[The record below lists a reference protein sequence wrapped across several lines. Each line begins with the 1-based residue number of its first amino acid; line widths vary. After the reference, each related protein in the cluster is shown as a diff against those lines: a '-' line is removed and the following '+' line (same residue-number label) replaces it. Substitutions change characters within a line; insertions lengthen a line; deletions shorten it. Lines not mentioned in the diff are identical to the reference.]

1 MRKLITVIVSAIALG
16 ATATRAANDFPPIDL
31 ATILALADASNP
43 DILALQERTE
53 ALKHVPSQVNA
64 YPDPQFSVSL
74 TNESLD
80 KWTVGTSDMS
90 NITLSWLQ
98 EVPYSGK
105 RGLAADV
112 AKADVDV
119 SSQAVEVTRL
129 RVRAAVKE
137 AYAELYRIDRTW
149 EIVEESRKLLQGFRD
164 AARARQETGDG
175 ILENVLKA
183 DTEITQIDVELAGL
197 AQDRRSAAASLNALL
212 GRSEDAPLGPAL
224 SAPAIRTPDK
234 DTVEKD
240 ALERSPELAMGR
252 AAARRDE
259 VRVDL
264 AKRNLK
270 PDFMWGAGYAN
281 RGSLDPMVMGMFGIR
296 LPLYKGRKQ
305 QEAVVQSEHDLN
317 ATRRELDSRSVAI
330 LAEVRDLLARA
341 DRASEQMR
349 LIQDGTLPL
358 ARGALDSAAASY
370 SSGRAEFVTVIED
383 FRSLLGYQKD
393 FEMQHSEQIKALAA
407 LEPLAGTEFVAPG
420 GATDTSG
427 AAYE

>member
-129 RVRAAVKE
+129 RVRAAVKA
-137 AYAELYRIDRTW
+137 AYADLYRIDRTW

-224 SAPAIRTPDK
+224 SAPAIRTPD
-234 DTVEKD
+234 
-240 ALERSPELAMGR
+240 
-252 AAARRDE
+252 
-259 VRVDL
+259 
-264 AKRNLK
+264 
-270 PDFMWGAGYAN
+270 
-281 RGSLDPMVMGMFGIR
+281 
-296 LPLYKGRKQ
+296 
-305 QEAVVQSEHDLN
+305 
-317 ATRRELDSRSVAI
+317 
-330 LAEVRDLLARA
+330 
-341 DRASEQMR
+341 
-349 LIQDGTLPL
+349 
-358 ARGALDSAAASY
+358 
-370 SSGRAEFVTVIED
+370 
-383 FRSLLGYQKD
+383 
-393 FEMQHSEQIKALAA
+393 
-407 LEPLAGTEFVAPG
+407 
-420 GATDTSG
+420 
-427 AAYE
+427 